1 MEAGRLLQNM
11 VTDGTFAVSTQENRF
26 KQSST
31 SLLAITFILFTA
43 YSVCKFMIQR
53 ATNFGLEVT
62 PSH

>member
-31 SLLAITFILFTA
+31 ALLAITFIIFTA
-43 YSVCKFMIQR
+43 YSVCKFMI
-53 ATNFGLEVT
+53 
-62 PSH
+62 